1 MSTHVSAWTAPES
14 RYDRRVML
22 TRTTTTNHDNIPL
35 DRGRYRRTIT
45 AFGGIFLNVLLW
57 EIVLRRVLGEAAT
70 ARGRSKRLRRYASRF
85 RGLAVDMG
93 GVMIKLGQF
102 VSARV
107 DVMPPEITQELSGLQ
122 DKVPAED
129 LDVMLDVLERELG
142 RSPDE
147 IFSEL
152 ETETKAAASLGQVYL
167 GTLKDGRDV
176 AVKIQRPG
184 IERLVA
190 TDLAA
195 LRQVSRWT
203 MLWDTIRRRAD
214 VPALLQEFAATL
226 WEELDYEREADNAER
241 FVVLLADDAQ
251 IIVPAMYRNHSTQRV
266 LIMEDVTG
274 IRIGDV
280 DALDAAGVD
289 RPAVARKML
298 DAYLRMTF
306 EFRFFHADPH
316 PGNLFVHPD
325 PEGDGAA
332 FKIAFVDFGMAGEI
346 APHVEAGLREMMLAI
361 LSADAARMLKAEQ
374 MLDILL
380 STADLLR
387 VEQANREM
395 LEYIQGKS
403 VTELAQMPR
412 DDMQDFAIKYRDL
425 LYDMPFQVPQNFI
438 YLGRALGILSGM
450 CTLLD
455 SDFNPWAPIT
465 EYATRYAGGDANET
479 LQTVIAEAV
488 SLVRLLVALPRQVE
502 DVLGQLQRGELRVQ
516 IAEQRTL
523 KRLTRSV
530 DRLTWGVICA
540 GLIVSG
546 TVLYVNEAIVPAIV
560 GWGIAGVMGVGLLV
574 GGVASE

>member
-1 MSTHVSAWTAPES
+1 MQ
-14 RYDRRVML
+14 
-22 TRTTTTNHDNIPL
+22 TTKTNKDTIKL
-35 DRGRYRRTIT
+35 DRGRYRRTIFS
-45 AFGGIFLNVLLW
+45 FGGTFLNVLLW

-70 ARGRSKRLRRYASRF
+70 ARGRSQRLRRYARRF
-85 RGLAVDMG
+85 SALAVDMG

-129 LDVMLDVLERELG
+129 LDVMLAVLESELG
-142 RSPDE
+142 RSPDDV
-147 IFSEL
+147 FSAL
-152 ETETKAAASLGQVYL
+152 DTETKAAASLGQVYL

-176 AVKIQRPG
+176 AVKIQRPR

-195 LRQVSRWT
+195 LRQVARWT
-203 MLWDTIRRRAD
+203 MLWSVIRKRAD

-226 WEELDYEREADNAER
+226 WEELDYVQEADNGER
-241 FVVLLADDAQ
+241 FAALLADDEQ
-251 IIVPAMYRNHSTQRV
+251 IIVPAMYRNHSTKRV

-325 PEGDGAA
+325 PDGDGAA

-346 APHVEAGLREMMLAI
+346 APHVETGLREMMIAI
-361 LSADAARMLKAEQ
+361 VTADAPRMTKAEQ

-380 STADLLR
+380 PTADIAR
-387 VEQANREM
+387 IEQANREM
-395 LEYIQGKS
+395 LEYMQGKS

-412 DDMQDFAIKYRDL
+412 DDMHDFAIKYRDL
-425 LYDMPFQVPQNFI
+425 MYDMPFQVPQNFI

-455 SDFNPWAPIT
+455 PKFNPWAPIT
-465 EYATRYAGGDANET
+465 EYATRYAGGEASET
-479 LQTVIAEAV
+479 LQTVIAELVAV
-488 SLVRLLVALPRQVE
+488 ARLLVSLPRQVE
-502 DVLGQLQRGELRVQ
+502 DVLGQMQRGEFRVQ
-516 IAEQRTL
+516 LAEQRTIR
-523 KRLTRSV
+523 RLNRSV
-530 DRLTWGVICA
+530 DRLTWGVICT
-540 GLIVSG
+540 GLIISG
-546 TVLYVNEAIVPAIV
+546 TMLYVNDALVLALV
-560 GWGIAGVMGVGLLV
+560 GWGVAGVMGVGLLV
-574 GGVASE
+574 TAGSPRK